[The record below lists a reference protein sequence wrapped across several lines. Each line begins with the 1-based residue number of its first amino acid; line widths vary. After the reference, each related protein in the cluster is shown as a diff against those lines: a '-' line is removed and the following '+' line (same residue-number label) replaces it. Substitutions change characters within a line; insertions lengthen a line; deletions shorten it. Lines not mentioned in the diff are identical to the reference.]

1 MSSAA
6 LMKVRVL
13 TNDGEAGSST
23 TGTTS
28 TSRELRRVYLSPE
41 VLRAQ
46 KITAGEW
53 ILLKSSK
60 QAVVVQAWPRV
71 GLDDDVVAVS
81 SVHQANLSDPEIDLY
96 RFKSELHNHG
106 RAQSITINELPLVS
120 NSNSKAA
127 KSQLPV
133 TANAREEEFLK
144 ASIKELLSS
153 LFYVRPGYIFSIA
166 DTGKSARRF
175 EITSAELPEQ
185 QQQQQQPSTSTKT
198 AESTLE
204 SSLKGLSI
212 NGDAVRGGEGEVE
225 GQGKVVYEI
234 QWKTQIV
241 FAEKEGGP
249 KRGAKASSNKVINGG
264 GGSKSSDG
272 PLPSY
277 INLFTPS
284 QPPTAAYGLLGG
296 LRPQIEQIKSILD
309 LPLLQPALFQMFGL
323 TPPRGILLHGPPG
336 TGKTA
341 LARAVASSAQCSCIV
356 VNGPELSS
364 AYHGETEERLR
375 GVFNE
380 AKKRSPCIIVL
391 DEVDALCPRRDGGE
405 GGEVERRV
413 VATLLTLMDGMSQ
426 EDLGEERVFVIAATN
441 RPNSIDPALRRP
453 GRFDR
458 EIEIGIPDA
467 NGRQHIIEIMLSKM
481 PHSLTEHDI
490 TSLAAR
496 THGYVGADLS
506 SLIRESASAAIQ
518 RWHISNPPSGS
529 SPILTNADVMTILP
543 TIRPSAMREVF
554 VETPAVRWSDIGGQ
568 EEVKQKLKECVEWP
582 LTHRDTFTRL
592 GVQPPRGV
600 LLYGPPGCSKTM
612 TAKALA
618 TESGINFLAIKGP
631 ELLNKYVGESE
642 RAVRDIF
649 RKARAASPS
658 IVFFDEI
665 DALGSARSDD
675 HTHSG
680 VLTSLLN
687 EMDGIEELS
696 GVTVV
701 AATNR
706 PDVLDSAL
714 MRPGRLDRI
723 LYVGAPDLATRKDIF
738 KIRLASMAV
747 EPGVEI
753 DELAQ
758 IAEGCSGAEVAF
770 ICQDAALA
778 AMNEDLDAPF
788 VKRSHLLHSA
798 RTVRRRITPD
808 MIRFFEEWRD
818 QSGVRS
824 A

>member
-1 MSSAA
+1 M
-6 LMKVRVL
+6 
-13 TNDGEAGSST
+13 TNAVARMRAIPDEAGPSVSR
-23 TGTTS
+23 GT
-28 TSRELRRVYLSPE
+28 REIRRAYLSPD
-41 VLRAQ
+41 VLRTY
-46 KITAGEW
+46 KLIAGDW
-53 ILLKSSK
+53 VLLKGEK
-60 QAVVVQAWPRV
+60 GECAVQIWPRA
-71 GLDDDVVAVS
+71 GLADDAIILS
-81 SVHQANLSDPEIDLY
+81 STYLSNLSSSQVDLH
-96 RFKSELHNHG
+96 RFKPETHLYGKASRFSLKEITDTSAKTKFKTSLSEE
-106 RAQSITINELPLVS
+106 SP
-120 NSNSKAA
+120 
-127 KSQLPV
+127 
-133 TANAREEEFLK
+133 REKEWLRV
-144 ASIKELLSS
+144 SIKEVLSS
-153 LFYVRPGYIFSIA
+153 INYIRNGLRITIGESEKTIRSFEIISIDLSTKESIKKGTLPLEDGIDKLKISA
-166 DTGKSARRF
+166 DDSEKVLYEVSWKSEVVIDGEDRTGKS
-175 EITSAELPEQ
+175 SD
-185 QQQQQQPSTSTKT
+185 KT
-198 AESTLE
+198 PNP
-204 SSLKGLSI
+204 G
-212 NGDAVRGGEGEVE
+212 
-225 GQGKVVYEI
+225 
-234 QWKTQIV
+234 
-241 FAEKEGGP
+241 
-249 KRGAKASSNKVINGG
+249 KASANGTT
-264 GGSKSSDG
+264 KSQSHHTDG
-272 PLPSY
+272 PIPSY

-296 LRPQIEQIKSILD
+296 LRPQIEQIKSLLD
-309 LPLLQPALFQMFGL
+309 LPMLHPSLFSMFGL

-375 GVFNE
+375 GVFTE

-426 EDLGEERVFVIAATN
+426 EDVGEERIFVVAATN

-458 EIEIGIPDA
+458 EIEIGIPDV
-467 NGRQHIIEIMLSKM
+467 NGRRQIIDIMLSRM
-481 PHSLTEHDI
+481 PHSLNEQEVASI
-490 TSLAAR
+490 ASK

-518 RWHISNPPSGS
+518 RWHSSNPAEGTK
-529 SPILTNADVMTILP
+529 PILTNADVHVILP

-554 VETPAVRWSDIGGQ
+554 LETPAVRWSDIGGQ
-568 EEVKQKLKECVEWP
+568 DEVKQRLRECVEWP

-592 GVQPPRGV
+592 GVEAPRGV

-618 TESGINFLAIKGP
+618 TESGINFIAVKGP

-642 RAVRDIF
+642 RAVREIF

-723 LYVGAPDLATRKDIF
+723 LYVGAPDLPTRKDIF
-738 KIRLASMAV
+738 RIRLATMAV
-747 EPGVEI
+747 EPGVDVE
-753 DELAQ
+753 ELAR
-758 IAEGCSGAEVAF
+758 IAEGCSGAEVAS

-788 VKRSHLLHSA
+788 VKKTHLLHSA

-808 MIRFFEEWRD
+808 MIAFFEEWRD

>member
-1 MSSAA
+1 MANVIASLRAIP
-6 LMKVRVL
+6 
-13 TNDGEAGSST
+13 DEAGPSVSR
-23 TGTTS
+23 GT
-28 TSRELRRVYLSPE
+28 REIRRAYLSPD
-41 VLRAQ
+41 VLRTH
-46 KITAGEW
+46 KLVAGDW
-53 ILLKSSK
+53 VLLKSANGF
-60 QAVVVQAWPRV
+60 AVVQPWPRV
-71 GLDDDVVAVS
+71 GIEDDAIILS
-81 SVHQANLSDPEIDLY
+81 PSHLSNLSESPVNLH
-96 RFKSELHNHG
+96 RFKPDIHSYG
-106 RAQSITINELPLVS
+106 
-120 NSNSKAA
+120 KAA
-127 KSQLPV
+127 LLTLKEVTVGLGKAKTKLLATEDSQ
-133 TANAREEEFLK
+133 REKEWLRAALK
-144 ASIKELLSS
+144 EILISMS
-153 LFYVRPGYIFSIA
+153 YVRP
-166 DTGKSARRF
+166 RLN
-175 EITSAELPEQ
+175 ITVGETE
-185 QQQQQQPSTSTKT
+185 KT
-198 AESTLE
+198 ARTYEIDSIE
-204 SSLKGLSI
+204 VSQKDNSASIVDGVESLKI
-212 NGDAVRGGEGEVE
+212 AENDN
-225 GQGKVVYEI
+225 QKVVYEMS
-234 QWKTQIV
+234 WKSEIV
-241 FAEKEGGP
+241 IDGQKENG
-249 KRGAKASSNKVINGG
+249 KTTKDSNAA
-264 GGSKSSDG
+264 KSSVDGVARTKSSVADG
-272 PLPSY
+272 PIPSY

-296 LRPQIEQIKSILD
+296 LQPQIDQIKSLLD
-309 LPLLQPALFQMFGL
+309 LPMLHPSLFSMFGL

-341 LARAVASSAQCSCIV
+341 LARAVASSANCSCIV

-364 AYHGETEERLR
+364 AYHGETEERVR
-375 GVFNE
+375 GVFSE

-426 EDLGEERVFVIAATN
+426 EDAGEERIFVVAATN

-467 NGRQHIIEIMLSKM
+467 NGRRQIIDIMLSRM
-481 PHSLTEHDI
+481 PHSLSNQEI
-490 TSLAAR
+490 SSIASK

-518 RWHISNPPSGS
+518 RWHSSNPAEGS
-529 SPILTNADVMTILP
+529 TPTLTNTDVMTILP

-554 VETPAVRWSDIGGQ
+554 VETPAVKWSDIGGQ
-568 EEVKQKLKECVEWP
+568 EEVKQKLRECVEWP

-592 GVQPPRGV
+592 GVEAPRGV

-618 TESGINFLAIKGP
+618 TESGINFIAVKGP

-642 RAVRDIF
+642 RAVREIF

-723 LYVGAPDLATRKDIF
+723 LYVGAPDLETRKDIF
-738 KIRLASMAV
+738 KIRLATMAI
-747 EPGVEI
+747 EPGI
-753 DELAQ
+753 DIEELAR
-758 IAEGCSGAEVAF
+758 IAEGCSGAEVAS

-778 AMNEDLDAPF
+778 AMNEDLDAPY
-788 VKRSHLLHSA
+788 VKKSHLIHSA
-798 RTVRRRITPD
+798 KTVRRRITYD
-808 MIRFFEEWRD
+808 MLKFFEEWRD
-818 QSGVRS
+818 QSGVRN

>member
-1 MSSAA
+1 MSAKSESA
-6 LMKVRVL
+6 LLKVRVI
-13 TNDGEAGSST
+13 SSEGDSSNASSS
-23 TGTTS
+23 GTS
-28 TSRELRRVYLSPE
+28 SSSPSREQRRAYLSPE

-46 KITAGEW
+46 KIVAGEW
-53 ILLKSSK
+53 ILLRSSK
-60 QAVVVQAWPRV
+60 QVVVVQAWPRV
-71 GLDDDVVAVS
+71 GLDDDVAVLS
-81 SVHQANLSDPEIDLY
+81 AIHQANLSELEVDLY
-96 RFKSELHNHG
+96 RFKPESHNHG
-106 RAQSITINELPLVS
+106 RLQSITLNELPASTSSSTVNTS
-120 NSNSKAA
+120 SMQAVGPSDSREDEFIKAA
-127 KSQLPV
+127 
-133 TANAREEEFLK
+133 
-144 ASIKELLSS
+144 IKETLSS
-153 LFYVRPGYIFSIA
+153 MFYVRPGYVFSIA
-166 DTGKSARRF
+166 NTASGKSTRRF
-175 EITSAELPEQ
+175 EIQSVELPV
-185 QQQQQQPSTSTKT
+185 PTSNSNSKT
-198 AESTLE
+198 AQATLE
-204 SSLKGLSI
+204 DGLKDLNF
-212 NGDAVRGGEGEVE
+212 NGNAQGRLESE
-225 GQGKVVYEI
+225 GKVVYEV
-234 QWKTQIV
+234 QWKTQIHI
-241 FAEKEGGP
+241 AGTEGSSKPGEK
-249 KRGAKASSNKVINGG
+249 
-264 GGSKSSDG
+264 SKSDTVVNGNSSKTPDG

-296 LRPQIEQIKSILD
+296 LKPQIEQIKSLLD
-309 LPLLQPALFQMFGL
+309 LPLLQPALFTMFGL

-481 PHSLTEHDI
+481 PHSLSGHDI
-490 TSLAAR
+490 SSLASR

-518 RWHISNPPSGS
+518 RWHISNPPPGS
-529 SPILTNADVMTILP
+529 SPTLTNADVMTVLP
-543 TIRPSAMREVF
+543 TVRPSAMREVF

-568 EEVKQKLKECVEWP
+568 EEVKQKLRECVEWP

-642 RAVRDIF
+642 RAVREIF

-738 KIRLASMAV
+738 KIRLASMTI
-747 EPGVEI
+747 EPGVQL
-753 DELAQ
+753 DELAE

-770 ICQDAALA
+770 VCQDAALA
-778 AMNEDLDAPF
+778 AMNEDLDAPY

-808 MIRFFEEWRD
+808 MVRFFEEWRD

>member
-1 MSSAA
+1 MPSSIARLKA
-6 LMKVRVL
+6 IP
-13 TNDGEAGSST
+13 DEAGPSASR
-23 TGTTS
+23 GT
-28 TSRELRRVYLSPE
+28 REIRRAYLSPD
-41 VLRAQ
+41 VLRTY
-46 KITAGEW
+46 KLVAGDW
-53 ILLKSSK
+53 VLLKSEK
-60 QAVVVQAWPRV
+60 GICVVQIWPRV
-71 GLDDDVVAVS
+71 GLDDDAIVLS
-81 SVHQANLSDPEIDLY
+81 TTHLSNLSSSSIDLC
-96 RFKSELHNHG
+96 RFTPEVHSHGKASRIRVKEVPETSTKPKSKGTVAEET
-106 RAQSITINELPLVS
+106 S
-120 NSNSKAA
+120 
-127 KSQLPV
+127 
-133 TANAREEEFLK
+133 REKEWLR
-144 ASIKELLSS
+144 ASIKEVLSS
-153 LFYVRPGYIFSIA
+153 TNYISNGYKITIGDS
-166 DTGKSARRF
+166 DKSARVF
-175 EITSAELPEQ
+175 ETTSIDLSTKESAKKSGSPLEDGLERLKISGDESAKVMYEVSWKTEVILGGEEQ
-185 QQQQQQPSTSTKT
+185 KVKSVNSTEKDGKISTSGT
-198 AESTLE
+198 AKSH
-204 SSLKGLSI
+204 
-212 NGDAVRGGEGEVE
+212 
-225 GQGKVVYEI
+225 
-234 QWKTQIV
+234 
-241 FAEKEGGP
+241 
-249 KRGAKASSNKVINGG
+249 SNTT
-264 GGSKSSDG
+264 DG
-272 PLPSY
+272 PIPSY

-296 LRPQIEQIKSILD
+296 LQPQIAQIKSLLD
-309 LPLLQPALFQMFGL
+309 LPMLHPSLFSMFGL

-426 EDLGEERVFVIAATN
+426 EDVGEERIFVVAATN

-458 EIEIGIPDA
+458 EIEIGIPDV
-467 NGRQHIIEIMLSKM
+467 NGRRQIIDIMLSRM
-481 PHSLTEHDI
+481 PHSLSEQEVSAI
-490 TSLAAR
+490 ASR

-518 RWHISNPPSGS
+518 RWHSSNPPEGS
-529 SPILTNADVMTILP
+529 RPVLTNADVLTILP
-543 TIRPSAMREVF
+543 TVRPSAMREVF
-554 VETPAVRWSDIGGQ
+554 LETPAVRWSDIGGQ
-568 EEVKQKLKECVEWP
+568 DDVKQKLRECVEWP

-592 GVQPPRGV
+592 GVEAPRGV

-618 TESGINFLAIKGP
+618 TESGINFIAVKGP

-642 RAVRDIF
+642 RAVREIF

-738 KIRLASMAV
+738 RIRLATMAV
-747 EPGVEI
+747 EPGVDVE
-753 DELAQ
+753 DLAR
-758 IAEGCSGAEVAF
+758 IAEGCSGAEVAS

-778 AMNEDLDAPF
+778 AMNEDLDAPY
-788 VKRSHLLHSA
+788 VKKSHLLHSA

-808 MIRFFEEWRD
+808 MISFFEEWRD

>member
-1 MSSAA
+1 MAAPLTRLRAVSQDAGPSAP
-6 LMKVRVL
+6 R
-13 TNDGEAGSST
+13 ST
-23 TGTTS
+23 
-28 TSRELRRVYLSPE
+28 RENRRAYLSPDLLRTYKLVAGDW
-41 VLRAQ
+41 VLLNSEKEQ
-46 KITAGEW
+46 EKGTV
-53 ILLKSSK
+53 
-60 QAVVVQAWPRV
+60 AVQLWPRV
-71 GLDDDVVAVS
+71 GLEDDVVLLAPLQLV
-81 SVHQANLSDPEIDLY
+81 NLSGIEVDIY
-96 RFKSELHNHG
+96 RFKPDMFSLG
-106 RAQSITINELPLVS
+106 RLKSITLDEIPIPDPTVASKTKLVVDPS
-120 NSNSKAA
+120 SPREKAWCKAA
-127 KSQLPV
+127 
-133 TANAREEEFLK
+133 LK
-144 ASIKELLSS
+144 EALASAT
-153 LFYVRPGYIFSIA
+153 FVRAGHRFTIGETEKTS
-166 DTGKSARRF
+166 RRF
-175 EITSAELPEQ
+175 EVISVEV
-185 QQQQQQPSTSTKT
+185 STKEPKKG
-198 AESTLE
+198 AANLEDGLGKLTLA
-204 SSLKGLSI
+204 SS
-212 NGDAVRGGEGEVE
+212 EVDE
-225 GQGKVVYEI
+225 KLQVYEV
-234 QWKTQIV
+234 QWKTEVIV
-241 FAEKEGGP
+241 SGEEKDTTSSSQGEGDAPGKVTNNGP
-249 KRGAKASSNKVINGG
+249 
-264 GGSKSSDG
+264 SKTPDG
-272 PLPSY
+272 PMPSY
-277 INLFTPS
+277 INLYTPS
-284 QPPTAAYGLLGG
+284 QPPTAAYALLGG
-296 LRPQIEQIKSILD
+296 LQPQIQQIKSLLD
-309 LPLLQPALFQMFGL
+309 LPLLQPALFTLFGL

-341 LARAVASSAQCSCIV
+341 LARAVAASAQCSCIV

-375 GVFNE
+375 GVFTE
-380 AKKRSPCIIVL
+380 AKKRSPCIVVL

-413 VATLLTLMDGMSQ
+413 VATMLTLLDGMSQ
-426 EDLGEERVFVIAATN
+426 DGPEGERVFVIGATN
-441 RPNSIDPALRRP
+441 RPNSLDPALRRP

-467 NGRQHIIEIMLSKM
+467 PGRRQIIDIMLSKM
-481 PHSLTEHDI
+481 PHSLTEQDI
-490 TSLAAR
+490 ATLASR

-518 RWHISNPPSGS
+518 RWYSSNPPPGS
-529 SPILTNADVMTILP
+529 TPTLTNTDILTTLP
-543 TIRPSAMREVF
+543 TIRASAMREVF
-554 VETPAVRWSDIGGQ
+554 VETAEVRWSDIGGQ
-568 EEVKQKLKECVEWP
+568 DEVKQKLRECVEWP

-592 GVQPPRGV
+592 GVEAPRGV

-618 TESGINFLAIKGP
+618 TESGINFIAVKGP

-642 RAVRDIF
+642 RAVREIF

-723 LYVGAPDLATRKDIF
+723 LYVGAPDFATRCDIF
-738 KIRLASMAV
+738 RIRLKTMAV
-747 EPGVEI
+747 EPGI
-753 DELAQ
+753 DIEELAR
-758 IAEGCSGAEVAF
+758 IAEGCSGAEVAS

-778 AMNEDLDAPF
+778 AMNEDLNAPY
-788 VKRSHLLHSA
+788 VKRTHLVHSA
-798 RTVRRRITPD
+798 QTVRRRITPD
-808 MIRFFEEWRD
+808 MIEFFEEWRD

>member
-1 MSSAA
+1 MSNPIARLKA
-6 LMKVRVL
+6 IP
-13 TNDGEAGSST
+13 DEAGPSASR
-23 TGTTS
+23 GT
-28 TSRELRRVYLSPE
+28 REIRRAYLSPD
-41 VLRAQ
+41 VLRTF
-46 KITAGEW
+46 KLVAGDW
-53 ILLKSSK
+53 VLLKLEK
-60 QAVVVQAWPRV
+60 GVCVVQIWPRV
-71 GLDDDVVAVS
+71 GLDDDAIVLS
-81 SVHQANLSDPEIDLY
+81 STHLSNLSSSPIDLY
-96 RFKSELHNHG
+96 RFAPEVHSHGKASTIRVKEVLETSTKPKSK
-106 RAQSITINELPLVS
+106 RTIAEETP
-120 NSNSKAA
+120 
-127 KSQLPV
+127 
-133 TANAREEEFLK
+133 REKEWLR
-144 ASIKELLSS
+144 ASIKEVLSS
-153 LFYVRPGYIFSIA
+153 TNYINNGFKITIGDS
-166 DTGKSARRF
+166 GKSARVF
-175 EITSAELPEQ
+175 EITSIDL
-185 QQQQQQPSTSTKT
+185 STKELSKKSGSPLEDGLERLKISGD
-198 AESTLE
+198 ES
-204 SSLKGLSI
+204 
-212 NGDAVRGGEGEVE
+212 A
-225 GQGKVVYEI
+225 KVVYEVS
-234 QWKTQIV
+234 WKTEV
-241 FAEKEGGP
+241 VLEGEEEKVQSVNSTETDRKISTNGT
-249 KRGAKASSNKVINGG
+249 AKSHFSTT
-264 GGSKSSDG
+264 DG
-272 PLPSY
+272 PIPSY

-296 LRPQIEQIKSILD
+296 LQPQIAQIKSLLD
-309 LPLLQPALFQMFGL
+309 LPMLHPSLFSMFGL

-426 EDLGEERVFVIAATN
+426 EDIGEERIFVVAATN

-458 EIEIGIPDA
+458 EIEIGIPDV
-467 NGRQHIIEIMLSKM
+467 NGRRQIIDIMLSRM
-481 PHSLTEHDI
+481 PHSLSEQEVSAI
-490 TSLAAR
+490 ASR

-518 RWHISNPPSGS
+518 RWHSSKPSEGS
-529 SPILTNADVMTILP
+529 KPVLTNADVLTILP

-554 VETPAVRWSDIGGQ
+554 LETPAVRWSDIGGQ
-568 EEVKQKLKECVEWP
+568 DDVKQKLRECVEWP
-582 LTHRDTFTRL
+582 LTHRDTFARL
-592 GVQPPRGV
+592 GVEAPRGV

-618 TESGINFLAIKGP
+618 TESGINFIAVKGP

-642 RAVRDIF
+642 RAVREIF

-723 LYVGAPDLATRKDIF
+723 LYVGAPDLDTRKDIF
-738 KIRLASMAV
+738 RIRLATMAV
-747 EPGVEI
+747 EPGVDVE
-753 DELAQ
+753 ELAR
-758 IAEGCSGAEVAF
+758 IADGCSGAEVAS

-778 AMNEDLDAPF
+778 AMNEDLDAPY
-788 VKRSHLLHSA
+788 VKKSHLLHSA

-808 MIRFFEEWRD
+808 MISFFEEWRD

>member
-1 MSSAA
+1 MSAS
-6 LMKVRVL
+6 LMKVRVI
-13 TNDGEAGSST
+13 TSNEGEASSST
-23 TGTTS
+23 AGITS
-28 TSRELRRVYLSPE
+28 LTRELRRAYLSPE
-41 VLRAQ
+41 ILRSQ
-46 KITAGEW
+46 KIVAGDW
-53 ILLKSSK
+53 IFLKSMK
-60 QAVVVQAWPRV
+60 QAVVAQAWPRA
-71 GLDDDVVAVS
+71 GIDDDAVVVS
-81 SVHQANLSDPEIDLY
+81 AVHQANLGEPTVELYRYKPEI
-96 RFKSELHNHG
+96 HNYG
-106 RAQSITINELPLVS
+106 RLQSITVNELPPTTAGT
-120 NSNSKAA
+120 SKI
-127 KSQLPV
+127 KPQV
-133 TANAREEEFLK
+133 TLNAREDEFLK
-144 ASIKELLSS
+144 AAIKELLSS
-153 LFYVRPGYIFSIA
+153 LFYVRPGYVFSIA
-166 DTGKSARRF
+166 DTGKSNRRF
-175 EITSAELPEQ
+175 EITSAEIPAPE
-185 QQQQQQPSTSTKT
+185 PERSSSGSKT
-198 AESTLE
+198 AQNTLKDG
-204 SSLKGLSI
+204 LKSLSI
-212 NGDAVRGGEGEVE
+212 NGEE
-225 GQGKVVYEI
+225 KVVYEV
-234 QWKTQIV
+234 QWKTQIII
-241 FAEKEGGP
+241 AGQGD
-249 KRGAKASSNKVINGG
+249 
-264 GGSKSSDG
+264 GSKQKPGEKAGSKVVSGSGASKSSSDG

-284 QPPTAAYGLLGG
+284 QAPTAAYGLLGG
-296 LRPQIEQIKSILD
+296 LKPQIEQIKSLLD
-309 LPLLQPALFQMFGL
+309 LPLLQPALFTMFGL

-341 LARAVASSAQCSCIV
+341 LARAVASSAECSCIV

-375 GVFNE
+375 GVFSE

-467 NGRQHIIEIMLSKM
+467 NGRQHIIDIMLSKM

-490 TSLAAR
+490 ASLASR

-518 RWHISNPPSGS
+518 RWHTSDPPPAAGS
-529 SPILTNADVMTILP
+529 SPTLTNADIMTILP
-543 TIRPSAMREVF
+543 SIRPSAMREVF

-568 EEVKQKLKECVEWP
+568 EEVKQKLRECVEWP

-747 EPGVEI
+747 EPGVQI

-778 AMNEDLDAPF
+778 AMNEDLDAPY
-788 VKRSHLLHSA
+788 VS
-798 RTVRRRITPD
+798 
-808 MIRFFEEWRD
+808 
-818 QSGVRS
+818 
-824 A
+824 